1 MNKPIKIGLAA
12 LACGIA
18 LVGCHN
24 DDNGA
29 PPTPPPSSSATSFEG
44 LAFSLVEDSTCNTTA
59 PTDINDTD
67 FAFNPDQDTADPRD
81 LTSITTACTS

>member
-12 LACGIA
+12 LASGIA
-18 LVGCHN
+18 LVGCHS
-24 DDNGA
+24 DDSGA

-44 LAFSLVEDSTCNTTA
+44 LAFSLVEDSTCNTTI

-67 FAFNPDQDTADPRD
+67 FAFNPDQDTADPRA
-81 LTSITTACTS
+81 LTSIATTCTS

>member
-12 LACGIA
+12 LASGIVLA
-18 LVGCHN
+18 ACHS
-24 DDNGA
+24 DDSSA

-44 LAFSLVEDSTCNTTA
+44 LAFSLVEDSTCNTTT

-67 FAFNPDQDTADPRD
+67 FAFNPDQDTADPRG